1 MTGVK
6 ISTLQDLERG
16 RKTEAEHVIGHV
28 VRLADAHGV
37 AIPKLQ
43 LLFRVIQGVEATQ
56 MTSALPKKAQPRM
69 TT

>member
-1 MTGVK
+1 
-6 ISTLQDLERG
+6 
-16 RKTEAEHVIGHV
+16 

-43 LLFRVIQGVEATQ
+43 LLFRVIQGVEAAE
-56 MTSALPKKAQPRM
+56 MTSALPKGGYPRM